1 MESIV
6 KMKNVS
12 YTYPN
17 SDVQTLKQIDL
28 EAPKGKFTVIMG
40 KTGAGKTTSI
50 LCLNGIIPQLNEG
63 ELAGKVEVSGLD
75 ASKYRIQ
82 TLAKYVGIVMQDTST
97 QVFGSTVEEDV
108 AFGPRNYLVPRE
120 EIRRRIKES
129 LHRVRLEGYEKRQT
143 SQLSGGEK
151 QRLAIA
157 GILAMQ
163 PGIIVLDEPTS
174 ELDPLGREEIYTTI
188 NDLNKE
194 KDTTILAVEHSSQEV
209 CEKAE
214 RLIVINGGKTVWAG
228 DPKEFFR
235 DEKLVCD
242 NGIKPL
248 PVSRIGWLL
257 YNNGLIEKSDIPL
270 NVEQAYQMICSL
282 LKDKKIDYKFVSGS
296 TADGQNA
303 QDKLIE
309 IKNLSHV
316 YENGKKALNDVN
328 LTIGRGEF
336 VAIIG
341 QNGAGKTTLAKHL
354 NQILQ
359 PTSGSVSIDGTDI
372 KSQNPIEL
380 TKVIGYVFQDP
391 DNQIFSNTVYK
402 ELEFGL
408 KNINLEEDERKKRI
422 DEALGLTGL
431 VGKEDEHPFSL
442 GKGERQMIAVAS
454 ILAMQPEILVI
465 DEPTTGQDWAGIN
478 RMMSLVNTLN
488 KNGTTIVMITH
499 DMDIVA
505 KYATRTIAMKAG
517 SVVLDGATKDVFAN
531 TEILKEAFVTPPQC
545 VQLSQKLLKH
555 GLTEVVMDA
564 EELAHAVIE
573 ACKEESHE

>member
-17 SDVQTLKQIDL
+17 SDDQTLKQIDL
-28 EAPKGKFTVIMG
+28 EAPKSKFTVIMG
-40 KTGAGKTTSI
+40 KTGAGKTTTI

-63 ELAGKVEVSGLD
+63 ELAGDIEVAGLD
-75 ASKYRIQ
+75 TSKYRIQ

-120 EIRRRIKES
+120 EIHRRIKES

-194 KDTTILAVEHSSQEV
+194 KDTTIIAVEHSSQEV

-228 DPKEFFR
+228 DPKQFFR

-248 PVSRIGWLL
+248 PVSRIGWQL
-257 YNNGLIEKSDIPL
+257 YDKGLIDKDDIPL

-282 LKDKKIDYKFVSGS
+282 LKDKKIDYKPVGAVSAQGV
-296 TADGQNA
+296 AD
-303 QDKLIE
+303 DLIE
-309 IKNLSHV
+309 IRNLSHV

-328 LTIGRGEF
+328 LTIKRGEF

-359 PTSGSVSIDGTDI
+359 PTTGSVVIDGADI
-372 KSQNPIEL
+372 KTKNPIEL

-408 KNINLEEDERKKRI
+408 KNINLGEEERKKRI
-422 DEALGLTGL
+422 DQALSLTGL
-431 VGKEDEHPFSL
+431 VGKENEHPFSL

-478 RMMSLVNTLN
+478 RMMSLVDTLN
-488 KNGTTIVMITH
+488 KSGTTIVMITH

-517 SVVLDGATKDVFAN
+517 SVVLDGDTRDVFAS
-531 TEILKEAFVTPPQC
+531 TDVLKEAFVTPPQC

-555 GLTEVVMDA
+555 GLPEIVMDA
-564 EELAHAVIE
+564 EELAAAVVG

>member
-17 SDVQTLKQIDL
+17 SDDQTLKQIDL
-28 EAPKGKFTVIMG
+28 EAPKSKFTVIMG
-40 KTGAGKTTSI
+40 KTGAGKTTTI

-63 ELAGKVEVSGLD
+63 ELAGDIEVAGLD
-75 ASKYRIQ
+75 TSKYRIQ

-120 EIRRRIKES
+120 EIHRRIKES

-194 KDTTILAVEHSSQEV
+194 KDTTIIAVEHSSQEV

-248 PVSRIGWLL
+248 PVSRIGWQL
-257 YNNGLIEKSDIPL
+257 YNKGLIDKDDIPL

-282 LKDKKIDYKFVSGS
+282 LKDKKIDYRSVGAVSAQGV
-296 TADGQNA
+296 AD
-303 QDKLIE
+303 DLIE
-309 IKNLSHV
+309 IRNLSHV

-328 LTIGRGEF
+328 LTIKRGEF

-359 PTSGSVSIDGTDI
+359 PTTGSVVIDGADI
-372 KSQNPIEL
+372 KNKNPIEL

-408 KNINLEEDERKKRI
+408 KNINLGEEERKKRI
-422 DEALGLTGL
+422 DQALSLTGL
-431 VGKEDEHPFSL
+431 VGKENEHPFSL

-478 RMMSLVNTLN
+478 RMMSLVDTLN
-488 KNGTTIVMITH
+488 KSGTTIVMITH

-517 SVVLDGATKDVFAN
+517 SVVLDGDTRDVFAS
-531 TEILKEAFVTPPQC
+531 TDVLKEAFVTPPQC

-555 GLTEVVMDA
+555 GLPEIVMDA
-564 EELAHAVIE
+564 EELAVAVVE

>member
-6 KMKNVS
+6 KMTNVS
-12 YTYPN
+12 YAYPN
-17 SDVQTLKQIDL
+17 TEKKTLSQIDF

-40 KTGAGKTTSI
+40 KTGAGKTTSV

-63 ELAGKVEVSGLD
+63 ELSGQIEVAGLD
-75 ASKYRIQ
+75 TSKYRIQ
-82 TLAKYVGIVMQDTST
+82 TLARYVGVVMQDTST

-108 AFGPRNYLVPRE
+108 AFGPRNYLVPRQ
-120 EIRRRIKES
+120 EIVRRIQES

-163 PGIIVLDEPTS
+163 PKIIVLDEPTS

-188 NDLNKE
+188 NDLNTE
-194 KDTTILAVEHSSQEV
+194 QDTTILAVEHSSQEV

-214 RLIVINGGKTVWAG
+214 QLIVINDGKTVWAG
-228 DPKEFFR
+228 DPKVFFR
-235 DEKLVCD
+235 DERLVTE

-248 PVSRIGWLL
+248 PVASVGWRLQKAGLL
-257 YNNGLIEKSDIPL
+257 EQSQIPL
-270 NVEQAYQMICSL
+270 NVDEAYERICALLGERRICQPVNEPEGEQSDLTRGEAIRVL
-282 LKDKKIDYKFVSGS
+282 
-296 TADGQNA
+296 
-303 QDKLIE
+303 
-309 IKNLSHV
+309 NLSHV
-316 YENGKKALNDVN
+316 YENGKQALTNVN
-328 LTIGRGEF
+328 LSIQRGEF

-341 QNGAGKTTLAKHL
+341 QNGAGKTTLVKHL
-354 NQILQ
+354 IQILL
-359 PTSGSVSIDGTDI
+359 PSTGSVSINGEDI
-372 KSQNPIEL
+372 KSKNSIEL

-408 KNINLEEDERKKRI
+408 KNINLDEAERKRRI
-422 DEALGLTGL
+422 EMALSLTGL
-431 VGKEDEHPFSL
+431 AGKEEEHPFSL

-454 ILAMQPEILVI
+454 ILVMQPDILVI

-488 KNGTTIVMITH
+488 QNGTTIVMITH

-505 KYATRTIAMKAG
+505 KYASRT
-517 SVVLDGATKDVFAN
+517 VVMTGGQVILDGKTRDVFSDTDA
-531 TEILKEAFVTPPQC
+531 LKAAFVVPPQC
-545 VQLSQKLLKH
+545 VQLSKKLAAN
-555 GLTEVVMDA
+555 GLSETVMDA
-564 EELAHAVIE
+564 GELADLVI
-573 ACKEESHE
+573 ASCKEKKHE

>member
-6 KMKNVS
+6 KMTNVS
-12 YTYPN
+12 YAYPN
-17 SDVQTLKQIDL
+17 TETKTLRQIDL

-40 KTGAGKTTSI
+40 KTGAGKTTSV

-63 ELAGKVEVSGLD
+63 ELSGQIEVAGLD
-75 ASKYRIQ
+75 TSKYRIQ
-82 TLAKYVGIVMQDTST
+82 TLARYVGVVMQDTST

-108 AFGPRNYLVPRE
+108 AFGPRNYLVPRQ
-120 EIRRRIKES
+120 EILRRIQES

-163 PGIIVLDEPTS
+163 PKIIVLDEPTS

-194 KDTTILAVEHSSQEV
+194 QDTTIIAVEHSSQEV

-214 RLIVINGGKTVWAG
+214 QLIVINEGRTVWAG

-235 DEKLVCD
+235 DERLVSE

-248 PVSRIGWLL
+248 AVASVGWRLFGA
-257 YNNGLIEKSDIPL
+257 GLIEKNQIPL
-270 NVEQAYQMICSL
+270 NVEQAYGVISAL
-282 LKDKKIDYKFVSGS
+282 LNGRTIRYRRSTPAKPREAAGSG
-296 TADGQNA
+296 
-303 QDKLIE
+303 E
-309 IKNLSHV
+309 IIRIQNLSHV
-316 YENGKKALNDVN
+316 YENGKKALASVN
-328 LTIGRGEF
+328 LNIERGEF

-341 QNGAGKTTLAKHL
+341 QNGAGKTTLVKHL
-354 NQILQ
+354 IQILL
-359 PTSGSVSIDGTDI
+359 PTTGSVWINGEDI
-372 KSQNPIEL
+372 KTKNPIEL

-408 KNINLEEDERKKRI
+408 KNIDLDEAERKKRI
-422 DEALGLTGL
+422 ELALSLTGLTG
-431 VGKEDEHPFSL
+431 KEEEHPFSL

-454 ILAMQPEILVI
+454 ILVMQPDILVI

-478 RMMSLVNTLN
+478 RMMSLVETLN
-488 KNGTTIVMITH
+488 QNGTTIVMITH

-505 KYATRTIAMKAG
+505 KYATRTIVMKG
-517 SVVLDGATKDVFAN
+517 GEVILDGETHNVFAS
-531 TEILKEAFVTPPQC
+531 TEVLKAAFVAPPQC
-545 VQLSQKLLKH
+545 VQLSQRLIAN
-555 GLTEVVMDA
+555 GLQDIIMD
-564 EELAHAVIE
+564 EQELAEAVIQT
-573 ACKEESHE
+573 CKEGQHE

>member
-341 QNGAGKTTLAKHL
+341 QNGAGKTTLAKHRQAEAYRSTERTL
-354 NQILQ
+354 
-359 PTSGSVSIDGTDI
+359 
-372 KSQNPIEL
+372 
-380 TKVIGYVFQDP
+380 KVKIR
-391 DNQIFSNTVYK
+391 SN
-402 ELEFGL
+402 
-408 KNINLEEDERKKRI
+408 
-422 DEALGLTGL
+422 
-431 VGKEDEHPFSL
+431 
-442 GKGERQMIAVAS
+442 
-454 ILAMQPEILVI
+454 
-465 DEPTTGQDWAGIN
+465 
-478 RMMSLVNTLN
+478 
-488 KNGTTIVMITH
+488 
-499 DMDIVA
+499 
-505 KYATRTIAMKAG
+505 
-517 SVVLDGATKDVFAN
+517 
-531 TEILKEAFVTPPQC
+531 
-545 VQLSQKLLKH
+545 
-555 GLTEVVMDA
+555 
-564 EELAHAVIE
+564 
-573 ACKEESHE
+573 

>member
-17 SDVQTLKQIDL
+17 SDDRTLKQIDL
-28 EAPKGKFTVIMG
+28 EAPKSKFTVIMG

-63 ELAGKVEVSGLD
+63 ELAGDIEVSGLD
-75 ASKYRIQ
+75 TSKYRIQ

-120 EIRRRIKES
+120 EIHRRIKES

-174 ELDPLGREEIYTTI
+174 ELDPMGREEIYTTI

-194 KDTTILAVEHSSQEV
+194 KDTTIIAVEHSSQEV

-248 PVSRIGWLL
+248 PVSRIGWQL
-257 YNNGLIEKSDIPL
+257 YSKGLIDKSDIPL

-282 LKDKKIDYKFVSGS
+282 LKDKKIDYTPVG
-296 TADGQNA
+296 TAGV
-303 QDKLIE
+303 QDVPGDLIE

-316 YENGKKALNDVN
+316 YENGKKALNDIN
-328 LTIGRGEF
+328 LTIKRGEF

-354 NQILQ
+354 NQILK
-359 PTSGSVSIDGTDI
+359 PTTGSVVIDGVDI
-372 KSQNPIEL
+372 KSKNPIEL

-408 KNINLEEDERKKRI
+408 KNINLDEEERKRRI
-422 DEALGLTGL
+422 DQALSLTGL
-431 VGKEDEHPFSL
+431 IGKEEEHPFSL

-478 RMMSLVNTLN
+478 RMMSLVDTLN

-505 KYATRTIAMKAG
+505 KYATRTVAMKAG
-517 SVVLDGATKDVFAN
+517 SVVLDGDTRDVFAN
-531 TEILKEAFVTPPQC
+531 TDVLKEAFVTPPQC

-555 GLTEVVMDA
+555 GLPEIVMDA
-564 EELAHAVIE
+564 EELATAIVA
-573 ACKEESHE
+573 ACEEGSHE

>member
-1 MESIV
+1 MKSIV
-6 KMKNVS
+6 KMKNVAYS
-12 YTYPN
+12 YPN
-17 SDVQTLKQIDL
+17 SEEQTLKQINF
-28 EAPKGKFTVIMG
+28 EAPKGKFTVVMG
-40 KTGAGKTTSI
+40 KTGAGKTTSL
-50 LCLNGIIPQLNEG
+50 LCLNGIIPQLHEG
-63 ELAGKVEVSGLD
+63 KLAGEIEVSGLD
-75 ASKYRIQ
+75 VSKYRIQ
-82 TLAKYVGIVMQDTST
+82 TLSKYVGIVMQDTAT
-97 QVFGSTVEEDV
+97 QVFGSTVEEDI

-120 EIRRRIKES
+120 EIKRRIKTS

-194 KDTTILAVEHSSQEV
+194 QDTTIIAVEHSSQEV

-214 RLIVINGGKTVWAG
+214 RIVIINDGTTVWDG
-228 DPKEFFR
+228 DPKDFFR
-235 DEKLVCD
+235 DENLVIE

-248 PVSRIGWLL
+248 PVSKIGWRL
-257 YNNGLIEKSDIPL
+257 YKENLIEKEDIPL
-270 NVEQAYQMICSL
+270 NVNQAYQLIKSL
-282 LKDKKIDYKFVSGS
+282 IGDKKIDYQSEKYKAIESNEV
-296 TADGQNA
+296 ADT
-303 QDKLIE
+303 I
-309 IKNLSHV
+309 ISISNLSHV
-316 YENGKKALNDVN
+316 YDNGKKALNDIN
-328 LTIGRGEF
+328 LDIKRGEF

-354 NQILQ
+354 NQILV
-359 PTSGSVSIDGTDI
+359 PTTGSVNLEGEDI
-372 KSQNPIEL
+372 CNKNSIEL
-380 TKVIGYVFQDP
+380 TKLIGYVFQDP

-408 KNINLEEDERKKRI
+408 KNINLDENECKKRI
-422 DEALGLTGL
+422 DQALALTGL
-431 VGKEDEHPFSL
+431 AGKENEHPFSL

-454 ILAMQPEILVI
+454 ILVMQPGILVV

-478 RMMSLVNTLN
+478 RMMSLVDVLH

-499 DMDIVA
+499 DMDIVS

-517 SVVLDGATKDVFAN
+517 SLVLDGKTSEVFSN
-531 TEILKEAFVTPPQC
+531 TEVLKDTFVTPPQC
-545 VQLSQKLLKH
+545 VQLSQKLRADGLKDII
-555 GLTEVVMDA
+555 MD
-564 EELAHAVIE
+564 EDELSEIIIKTCRE
-573 ACKEESHE
+573 AANV

>member
-17 SDVQTLKQIDL
+17 SDDQTLKQIDL
-28 EAPKGKFTVIMG
+28 EAPKSKFTVIMG
-40 KTGAGKTTSI
+40 KTGAGKTTTI

-63 ELAGKVEVSGLD
+63 ELAGDIEVAGLD
-75 ASKYRIQ
+75 TSKYRIQ

-120 EIRRRIKES
+120 EIHRRIKES

-194 KDTTILAVEHSSQEV
+194 KDTTIIAVEHSSQEV

-235 DEKLVCD
+235 DEKLVSD

-248 PVSRIGWLL
+248 PVSRIGWQL
-257 YNNGLIEKSDIPL
+257 YNKGLIDKDDIPL

-282 LKDKKIDYKFVSGS
+282 LKDKKIDYRPVGAVSAQGV
-296 TADGQNA
+296 AD
-303 QDKLIE
+303 DLIE
-309 IKNLSHV
+309 IRNLSHV

-328 LTIGRGEF
+328 LTIKRGEF

-359 PTSGSVSIDGTDI
+359 PTTGSVVIDGADI
-372 KSQNPIEL
+372 KNKNPIEL

-408 KNINLEEDERKKRI
+408 KNINLGEEERKKRI
-422 DEALGLTGL
+422 DQALSLTGL
-431 VGKEDEHPFSL
+431 VGKENEHPFSL

-478 RMMSLVNTLN
+478 RMMSLVDTLN
-488 KNGTTIVMITH
+488 KSGTTIVMITH

-517 SVVLDGATKDVFAN
+517 SVVLDGDTRDVFAS
-531 TEILKEAFVTPPQC
+531 TDVLKEAFVTPPQC

-555 GLTEVVMDA
+555 GLPEIVMDA
-564 EELAHAVIE
+564 EELAVAVVE

>member
-6 KMKNVS
+6 KMTNVS
-12 YTYPN
+12 YAYPN
-17 SDVQTLKQIDL
+17 TDKKTLRQIDL

-40 KTGAGKTTSI
+40 KTGAGKTTSV

-63 ELAGKVEVSGLD
+63 ELSGQIEVAGLD
-75 ASKYRIQ
+75 TSKYRIQ
-82 TLAKYVGIVMQDTST
+82 TLARYVGVVMQDTST

-108 AFGPRNYLVPRE
+108 AFGPRNYLVPRQ
-120 EIRRRIKES
+120 EILRRIQES

-163 PGIIVLDEPTS
+163 PKIIVLDEPTS

-194 KDTTILAVEHSSQEV
+194 QDTTIIAVEHSSQEV

-214 RLIVINGGKTVWAG
+214 QLIVINEGRTVWAG

-235 DEKLVCD
+235 DERLVSD

-248 PVSRIGWLL
+248 AVASVGWRLFGA
-257 YNNGLIEKSDIPL
+257 GLIEKNQIPL
-270 NVEQAYQMICSL
+270 NVEQAYGVITAL
-282 LKDKKIDYKFVSGS
+282 LNGRTIRYRRSTPAKPREAAGSG
-296 TADGQNA
+296 
-303 QDKLIE
+303 E
-309 IKNLSHV
+309 IIRIQNLSHV
-316 YENGKKALNDVN
+316 YENGKKALASVN
-328 LTIGRGEF
+328 LNIERGEF

-341 QNGAGKTTLAKHL
+341 QNGAGKTTLVKHL
-354 NQILQ
+354 IQILL
-359 PTSGSVSIDGTDI
+359 PTTGSVWINREDI
-372 KSQNPIEL
+372 KTKNPIEL

-408 KNINLEEDERKKRI
+408 KNIDLDEAERKKRI
-422 DEALGLTGL
+422 ELALSLTGLTG
-431 VGKEDEHPFSL
+431 KEEEHPFSL

-454 ILAMQPEILVI
+454 ILVMQPDILVI

-478 RMMSLVNTLN
+478 RMMSLVETLN
-488 KNGTTIVMITH
+488 QNGTTIVMITH

-505 KYATRTIAMKAG
+505 KYATRTIVMKG
-517 SVVLDGATKDVFAN
+517 GEVILDGETHNVFAS
-531 TEILKEAFVTPPQC
+531 TEVLKAAFVAPPQC
-545 VQLSQKLLKH
+545 VQLSQRLIAN
-555 GLTEVVMDA
+555 GLQDIIMD
-564 EELAHAVIE
+564 EQELAEAVIQT
-573 ACKEESHE
+573 CKEGQHE

>member
-6 KMKNVS
+6 KMTNVS
-12 YTYPN
+12 YAYPN
-17 SDVQTLKQIDL
+17 TEKKTLNQIDL

-40 KTGAGKTTSI
+40 KTGAGKTTSV

-63 ELAGKVEVSGLD
+63 ELSGQIEVAGLD
-75 ASKYRIQ
+75 TSKYRIQ
-82 TLAKYVGIVMQDTST
+82 TLARYVGVVMQDTST

-108 AFGPRNYLVPRE
+108 AFGPRNYLVPRQ
-120 EIRRRIKES
+120 EIVRRIQES

-163 PGIIVLDEPTS
+163 PKIIVLDEPTS

-188 NDLNKE
+188 NDLNTE
-194 KDTTILAVEHSSQEV
+194 QDTTILAVEHSSQEV

-214 RLIVINGGKTVWAG
+214 QLVVINEGRTVWAG
-228 DPKEFFR
+228 DPKVFFR
-235 DEKLVCD
+235 DERLVTE

-248 PVSRIGWLL
+248 PVATVGWRLQEAGLL
-257 YNNGLIEKSDIPL
+257 KQDQIPL
-270 NVEQAYQMICSL
+270 GVDEAYDRICAL
-282 LKDKKIDYKFVSGS
+282 LGGRRICQSASERV
-296 TADGQNA
+296 NA
-303 QDKLIE
+303 QNGGGRGEVIR
-309 IKNLSHV
+309 IQNLSHT
-316 YENGKKALNDVN
+316 YENGKQALTSVN
-328 LTIGRGEF
+328 LSIQSGEF

-341 QNGAGKTTLAKHL
+341 QNGAGKTTLVKHL
-354 NQILQ
+354 IQILL
-359 PTSGSVSIDGTDI
+359 PSTGSVSINGEDI
-372 KSQNPIEL
+372 KSKNSIEL

-408 KNINLEEDERKKRI
+408 KNINLDEEERKRRI
-422 DEALGLTGL
+422 EMALSLTGLTG
-431 VGKEDEHPFSL
+431 KEEEHPFSL

-454 ILAMQPEILVI
+454 ILVMQPDILVI

-488 KNGTTIVMITH
+488 QNGTTIVMITH

-505 KYATRTIAMKAG
+505 KYATRT
-517 SVVLDGATKDVFAN
+517 VVMTGGRVILDGKTRDVFSD
-531 TEILKEAFVTPPQC
+531 TEALKAAFVVPPQC
-545 VQLSQKLLKH
+545 VQLSKKLTAN
-555 GLTEVVMDA
+555 GLMETVMDA
-564 EELAHAVIE
+564 GELADLVI
-573 ACKEESHE
+573 ASCKEKKHE

>member
-6 KMKNVS
+6 KMADVS
-12 YTYPN
+12 YSYPN
-17 SDVQTLKQIDL
+17 TEKKTLNQIDI

-40 KTGAGKTTSI
+40 KTGAGKTTTV

-63 ELAGKVEVSGLD
+63 SLTGKIEVAGLD
-75 ASKYRIQ
+75 TSKYRIQ

-108 AFGPRNYLVPRE
+108 AFGPRNYLVPRQ
-120 EIRRRIKES
+120 EIFRRIQES
-129 LHRVRLEGYEKRQT
+129 LRRVRLEGYEKRQT

-163 PGIIVLDEPTS
+163 PKIIVLDEPTS

-194 KDTTILAVEHSSQEV
+194 QDTTILAVEHSSQEV

-214 RLIVINGGKTVWAG
+214 QLIVINDGRTVWAG
-228 DPKEFFR
+228 DPREFFR
-235 DEKLVCD
+235 DERLVTE

-248 PVSRIGWLL
+248 PVASVGWRLL
-257 YNNGLIEKSDIPL
+257 DAGLIDKKHVPL
-270 NVEQAYQMICSL
+270 NVDQAYEMICAL
-282 LKDKKIDYKFVSGS
+282 LNGRTIRYQPSRPVDMCESSEHEEIIR
-296 TADGQNA
+296 
-303 QDKLIE
+303 IE
-309 IKNLSHV
+309 NLSHV
-316 YENGKKALNDVN
+316 YDNGKKALENVN
-328 LTIGRGEF
+328 LSIKRGEF

-341 QNGAGKTTLAKHL
+341 QNGAGKTTLVKHL
-354 NQILQ
+354 IQILL
-359 PTSGSVSIDGTDI
+359 PKTGSVWINGENI
-372 KSQNPIEL
+372 KTKNSIEL

-408 KNINLEEDERKKRI
+408 KNIDIDEEERKKRI
-422 DEALGLTGL
+422 ELALSLTGLTG
-431 VGKEDEHPFSL
+431 KEEEHPFSL

-454 ILAMQPEILVI
+454 ILVMQPDILVI

-478 RMMSLVNTLN
+478 RMMSLVETLN
-488 KNGTTIVMITH
+488 QNGTTIVMITH

-505 KYATRTIAMKAG
+505 KYATRTIVMTG
-517 SVVLDGATKDVFAN
+517 GEVILDGETRDVFASADA
-531 TEILKEAFVTPPQC
+531 LKKAFVVPPQC
-545 VQLSQKLLKH
+545 VQLSQKLSAN
-555 GLTEVVMDA
+555 GLTQVVMD
-564 EELAHAVIE
+564 EKELADLIIASCGE
-573 ACKEESHE
+573 GQHE

>member
-6 KMKNVS
+6 KMANVS
-12 YTYPN
+12 YAYPN
-17 SDVQTLKQIDL
+17 TEKKTLNQIDF

-40 KTGAGKTTSI
+40 KTGAGKTTSV

-63 ELAGKVEVSGLD
+63 ELSGQIEVAGLD
-75 ASKYRIQ
+75 TSKYRIQ
-82 TLAKYVGIVMQDTST
+82 TLARYVGVVMQDTST

-108 AFGPRNYLVPRE
+108 AFGPRNYLVPRQ
-120 EIRRRIKES
+120 EIVRRIQES
-129 LHRVRLEGYEKRQT
+129 LRRVRLEGYEKRQT

-163 PGIIVLDEPTS
+163 PKIIVLDEPTS

-188 NDLNKE
+188 NDLNTE
-194 KDTTILAVEHSSQEV
+194 QDTTILAVEHSSQEV

-214 RLIVINGGKTVWAG
+214 QLVVINDGKTVWTG
-228 DPKEFFR
+228 DPKVFFR
-235 DEKLVCD
+235 DERLVTQ

-248 PVSRIGWLL
+248 PVASVGWRLQQAGLL
-257 YNNGLIEKSDIPL
+257 EQNQIPL
-270 NVEQAYQMICSL
+270 NVDEAYARICAL
-282 LKDKKIDYKFVSGS
+282 LGGRSICQPVSEREN
-296 TADGQNA
+296 TQNGGGRGEA
-303 QDKLIE
+303 IRIQ
-309 IKNLSHV
+309 NLSHT
-316 YENGKKALNDVN
+316 YENGKQALTNVN
-328 LTIGRGEF
+328 LSIQSGEF

-341 QNGAGKTTLAKHL
+341 QNGAGKTTLVKHL
-354 NQILQ
+354 IQILL
-359 PTSGSVSIDGTDI
+359 PSTGSVSINGEDI
-372 KSQNPIEL
+372 KSKNSIEL

-408 KNINLEEDERKKRI
+408 KNINLDEEERKRRI
-422 DEALGLTGL
+422 EMALSLTGLTG
-431 VGKEDEHPFSL
+431 KEEEHPFSL

-454 ILAMQPEILVI
+454 ILVMQPDILVI

-488 KNGTTIVMITH
+488 QNGTTIVMITH

-505 KYATRTIAMKAG
+505 KYATRT
-517 SVVLDGATKDVFAN
+517 VVMTGGRVILDGKTRDVFSD
-531 TEILKEAFVTPPQC
+531 TEALKAAFVVPPQC
-545 VQLSQKLLKH
+545 VQLSKKLTAN
-555 GLTEVVMDA
+555 GLMETVMDA
-564 EELAHAVIE
+564 GELADLVI
-573 ACKEESHE
+573 ASCKEKKHE

>member
-6 KMKNVS
+6 KMTNVS
-12 YTYPN
+12 YAYPN
-17 SDVQTLKQIDL
+17 TEKKTLNQIDL
-28 EAPKGKFTVIMG
+28 EAPEGKFTVIMG

-63 ELAGKVEVSGLD
+63 ELNGQIKVAGLD
-75 ASKYRIQ
+75 TSKYRIQ
-82 TLAKYVGIVMQDTST
+82 TLAKYVGVVMQDTST

-108 AFGPRNYLVPRE
+108 AFGPRNYLVPRQD
-120 EIRRRIKES
+120 IVRRIQES
-129 LHRVRLEGYEKRQT
+129 LRRVRLEGYEKRQT

-163 PGIIVLDEPTS
+163 PKIIVLDEPTS

-188 NDLNKE
+188 NDLNTE
-194 KDTTILAVEHSSQEV
+194 QDTTILAVEHSSQEV

-214 RLIVINGGKTVWAG
+214 QLVVINEGKTVWVG
-228 DPKEFFR
+228 DPKVFFR
-235 DEKLVCD
+235 NERLVTE

-248 PVSRIGWLL
+248 PVASLGWRLL
-257 YNNGLIEKSDIPL
+257 EAGLMEQHQIPL
-270 NVEQAYQMICSL
+270 NVDEAYERIATLLSGKQIHSPRGETGSL
-282 LKDKKIDYKFVSGS
+282 
-296 TADGQNA
+296 QNDSDRGEA
-303 QDKLIE
+303 IRIQT
-309 IKNLSHV
+309 LSHV
-316 YENGKKALNDVN
+316 YENGKQALSNVN
-328 LTIGRGEF
+328 LSIKRGEF

-354 NQILQ
+354 IQILT
-359 PTSGSVSIDGTDI
+359 PTTGSVFINGENI
-372 KSQNPIEL
+372 KSKNSIEL

-408 KNINLEEDERKKRI
+408 KNINLNEAERKQRI
-422 DEALGLTGL
+422 ETALMLTGL
-431 VGKEDEHPFSL
+431 AGKEEEHPFSL

-454 ILAMQPEILVI
+454 ILVMQPDILVI

-488 KNGTTIVMITH
+488 QNGTTIVMITH

-505 KYATRTIAMKAG
+505 KYATRTIVMTGGEAI
-517 SVVLDGATKDVFAN
+517 LDGNTRDVFSNA
-531 TEILKEAFVTPPQC
+531 EALKAAFVVPPQC
-545 VQLSQKLLKH
+545 VQLSQRLVANGLKD
-555 GLTEVVMDA
+555 VVMDA
-564 EELAHAVIE
+564 NELAELVIE
-573 ACKEESHE
+573 ACKEKKHE